1 MSVNKC
7 DQPIGV
13 FDSGVGGL
21 TVLRAL
27 QDLLP
32 HENFL
37 YLGDTARV
45 PYGTK
50 SAESVIKYALQAGGA
65 LVREGI
71 KMLVV
76 ACNTASAVS
85 IDSLAAAYGPLPVV
99 GVVKPGAEAACLA
112 SKSGKIAVIATEST
126 VKGGAYQRT
135 ICSMH
140 PDAKIIAQACP
151 LFVGLAEE
159 GWTEGEIV
167 EAIAAR
173 YLKPLFAQ
181 FGEEGPDTLVL
192 GCTHFPVLRGAI
204 AKVAGDKITLVD
216 SAETTAKTVKCILAE
231 SNLNNDSNVSGE
243 ISFMATDSAERFA
256 AVGSAFLGRPIN
268 PKNVRCIDL

>member
-1 MSVNKC
+1 MSVDKC
-7 DQPIGV
+7 NLPIGV

-45 PYGTK
+45 PYGAK
-50 SAESVIKYALQAGGA
+50 SADSVIKYALQAGDA
-65 LVREGI
+65 LVAEGI
-71 KMLVV
+71 KMLVI

-85 IDSLAAAYGPLPVV
+85 LKSLADKYSPLPVI
-99 GVVKPGAEAACLA
+99 GVIKPGAEAACLA
-112 SKSGKIAVIATEST
+112 SVNGKIAVIATENT
-126 VKGGAYQRT
+126 VNGGAYQRT

-140 PDAKIIAQACP
+140 PNAEIIAQPCP

-159 GWTEGEIV
+159 GWTEGELV

-173 YLKPLFAQ
+173 YLEPLFAK
-181 FGEEGPDTLVL
+181 FGDEGPDTLVL

-204 AKVAGDKITLVD
+204 ANVAGKKIKLVD
-216 SAETTAKTVKCILAE
+216 SAETTAKTVKNILAE
-231 SNLNNDSNVSGE
+231 SKLGNCSTQLGH
-243 ISFMATDSAERFA
+243 ISFLATDSAKRFA
-256 AVGSAFLGRPIN
+256 AVGGAFLGVEID
-268 PKNVRCIDL
+268 PKDVKVIDL

>member
-1 MSVNKC
+1 MYVNKC
-7 DQPIGV
+7 GQPIGV

-85 IDSLAAAYGPLPVV
+85 IDSLTAAYSPLPVV

-112 SKSGKIAVIATEST
+112 SKNGKIAVIATEST

-140 PDAKIIAQACP
+140 SGAKIIAKACP

-173 YLKPLFAQ
+173 YLKPLFAE
-181 FGEEGPDTLVL
+181 FGDEGPDTLVL

-216 SAETTAKTVKCILAE
+216 SAETTADTVKCILTE
-231 SNLNNDSNVSGE
+231 LGLSNNSDAAGRL
-243 ISFMATDSAERFA
+243 SFLATDSAERFA
-256 AVGSAFLGRPIN
+256 DVGGAFLGVAIN
-268 PKNVRCIDL
+268 SEDVRSIDL

>member
-7 DQPIGV
+7 DLPIGV

-27 QDLLP
+27 QELLP
-32 HENFL
+32 HEKFL

-50 SAESVIKYALQAGGA
+50 SAESVIKYALQAGNA
-65 LVREGI
+65 LVKEGI

-85 IDSLAAAYGPLPVV
+85 IDSLTAAYSPLPVV
-99 GVVKPGAEAACLA
+99 GVVQPGAEAACLA
-112 SKSGKIAVIATEST
+112 SKNGKIAVIATEST
-126 VKGGAYQRT
+126 VKGGAYQRM
-135 ICSMH
+135 ICSLH
-140 PDAKIIAQACP
+140 PDSKIIAKACP

-173 YLKPLFAQ
+173 YLKPLFAE

-192 GCTHFPVLRGAI
+192 GCTHFPVLRKAI
-204 AKVAGDKITLVD
+204 ANVAGDKITLVD

-231 SNLNNDSNVSGE
+231 SNLSQSTNVSGQ

-256 AVGSAFLGRPIN
+256 AVGSAFLGMPIN
-268 PKNVRCIDL
+268 PKDVRCIDL

>member
-1 MSVNKC
+1 LSVNKC

-85 IDSLAAAYGPLPVV
+85 IDSLTAAYNPLPVV

-112 SKSGKIAVIATEST
+112 SKNGKIAVIATEST
-126 VKGGAYQRT
+126 VKGGAYQGT

-140 PDAKIIAQACP
+140 SSAKIIAKACP

-173 YLKPLFAQ
+173 YLKPLFAE
-181 FGEEGPDTLVL
+181 FGKEGPDTLVL

-216 SAETTAKTVKCILAE
+216 SAETTANTVKRILTELSLINSSDAAGR
-231 SNLNNDSNVSGE
+231 L
-243 ISFMATDSAERFA
+243 SFLATDSAERFA
-256 AVGSAFLGRPIN
+256 AVGSAFLGVEIN
-268 PKNVRCIDL
+268 SEDVRSIDL

>member
-85 IDSLAAAYGPLPVV
+85 IDSLTAAYNPLPVV

-112 SKSGKIAVIATEST
+112 SKNGKIAVIATEST
-126 VKGGAYQRT
+126 VKGGAYQGT

-140 PDAKIIAQACP
+140 SSAKIIAKACP

-173 YLKPLFAQ
+173 YLKPLFAE
-181 FGEEGPDTLVL
+181 FGKEGPDTLVL

-216 SAETTAKTVKCILAE
+216 SAETTANTVKRILTELSLINSSDAAGR
-231 SNLNNDSNVSGE
+231 L
-243 ISFMATDSAERFA
+243 SFLATDSAERFA
-256 AVGSAFLGRPIN
+256 AVGSAFLGVEIN
-268 PKNVRCIDL
+268 SEDVRSIDL